1 MMDEVN
7 HSMYL
12 KPITVDEVRE
22 IIDNLDSKFSSGVDD
37 ISNVIVKLSSNVTI
51 PYLTQIIHKSFEEG
65 IFPDDL
71 KKAKVIP
78 LHKDESKLD
87 ENNYRPNS
95 LLIVWSKIIER
106 ALFIRIYAYMEYH
119 NFLFNRQFAFRTKH
133 STIDALVELLE
144 KIRLNCQNVKV
155 ISFFL
160 DLKKAFDTIEHD
172 ILLKKIENN
181 GIRGPAKLDSNILK
195 RETTV
200 GYCK

>member
-1 MMDEVN
+1 MDEVN

-51 PYLTQIIHKSFEEG
+51 PYLTQITNKSFEEG

-78 LHKDESKLD
+78 LHKDGSKLD
-87 ENNYRPNS
+87 ENNYRQIS
-95 LLIVWSKIIER
+95 LLIVWSEIIER
-106 ALFIRIYAYMEYH
+106 ALFIRIYAYMEYQ
-119 NFLFNRQFAFRTKH
+119 NLLFNRQFGFRTKH

-144 KIRLNCQNVKV
+144 KKRLNCQNVNV

-172 ILLKKIENN
+172 I
-181 GIRGPAKLDSNILK
+181 
-195 RETTV
+195 
-200 GYCK
+200 Y